1 MLEAAVGLEIPR
13 DNIVFGAEIGSG
25 EFGLVRRAFVTGLR
39 NVDGPVE
46 AAVKIL
52 RDQVCC
58 CCLPIHASID
68 SHHSL
73 NPSPITQPPHDHPP
87 SP

>member
-58 CCLPIHASID
+58 CCLPISLIHPFPSLTQ
-68 SHHSL
+68 STTNHS
-73 NPSPITQPPHDHPP
+73 TTT
-87 SP
+87 